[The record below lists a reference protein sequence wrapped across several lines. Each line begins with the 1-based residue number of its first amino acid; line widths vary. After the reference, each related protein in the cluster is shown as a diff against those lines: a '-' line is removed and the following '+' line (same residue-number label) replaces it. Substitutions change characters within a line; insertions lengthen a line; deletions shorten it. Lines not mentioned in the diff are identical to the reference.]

1 MDKNSSAFSLP
12 SKDLSDRKTS
22 AITVWHVGGEDIRFH
37 IPLLLKLREKG
48 FNVGAVGSEDGNT
61 FADAQIPYFRYTL
74 ERGINPWADIY
85 TRRQL
90 SALFRQHQPDVVH
103 SFNTK
108 PAMIAPIVAM
118 KAGIPGRVQT
128 ITGMGYVFSSTSTLA
143 LALRPIYRH
152 FQKQAAIATGITI
165 FENPDDR
172 AYFCKHKMVLDGR
185 DHLVLGA
192 GIDIEGMLKN
202 SPAPEKLAATRRE
215 LGLEGQLVVTMIS
228 RVVISKGVREFLQAA
243 SIVCQQMKNVTFLL
257 VGSISS
263 EGRQAVPIEEIHQQA
278 GIVRYL
284 GPRNDIPTLLNLS
297 DVFVLPSY
305 YREGVPRVLLE
316 AATMEL
322 PLITTDMPGCKE
334 VVKDGWNGLVVP
346 PKNGKALATAILQL
360 LSSPEQ
366 RNLMGK
372 RSKLHVEANFSL
384 NQVANAYADIYSRVL
399 KLPKTIKSE

>member
-1 MDKNSSAFSLP
+1 MDKKSSVSPLPTKALSDDKNSP
-12 SKDLSDRKTS
+12 
-22 AITVWHVGGEDIRFH
+22 ITVWHIGGEDIRLR

-48 FNVGAVGSEDGNT
+48 FNVGAVGSEDGNA
-61 FADAQIPYFRYTL
+61 FADNQIPYFRYTL

-85 TRRQL
+85 TRSQL
-90 SALFRQHQPDVVH
+90 SALFRQHQPDIVH
-103 SFNTK
+103 SFDTK

-118 KAGIPGRVQT
+118 KTGIPGRVRT

-152 FQKQAAIATGITI
+152 LQRQAAIATGITI
-165 FENPDDR
+165 FQNPDDR
-172 AYFCKHKMVLDGR
+172 EYFCKHKMVLDGR
-185 DHLVLGA
+185 DDLVLGS
-192 GIDIEGMLKN
+192 GIDVEGLMKN
-202 SPAPEKLAATRRE
+202 SAEPEKLAATRRE

-228 RVVISKGVREFLQAA
+228 RLVISKGVREYLQVA

-257 VGSISS
+257 IGSVSS
-263 EGRQAVPIEEIHQQA
+263 EGGQAIPIQEIHQQA
-278 GIVRYL
+278 GVVRYL

-334 VVKDGWNGLVVP
+334 VVKDGWNGLLVP
-346 PKNGKALATAILQL
+346 PRDTKALATAILKL
-360 LSSPEQ
+360 LNSPEQ

-372 RSKLHVEANFSL
+372 RSRVHVQTNFSL
-384 NQVANAYADIYSRVL
+384 NQVADAYADIYNRVL
-399 KLPKTIKSE
+399 KLPKTLK

>member
-1 MDKNSSAFSLP
+1 MDKSSSIFPLTTKA
-12 SKDLSDRKTS
+12 LSINKTS
-22 AITVWHVGGEDIRFH
+22 PITVWHVGGEDIRLR

-48 FNVGAVGSEDGNT
+48 FNVGAVGSEDGNA
-61 FADAQIPYFRYTL
+61 FADVQIPYFRYTL
-74 ERGINPWADIY
+74 ERGINLWADIY
-85 TRRQL
+85 TRSQL
-90 SALFRQHQPDVVH
+90 SALFRQHQPDIIH
-103 SFNTK
+103 SFDTK

-118 KAGIPGRVQT
+118 KTGIPGRVRT

-152 FQKQAAIATGITI
+152 LQRQAAIATGITI
-165 FENPDDR
+165 FQNPDDR
-172 AYFCKHKMVLDGR
+172 EYFFKHKMVQDGR
-185 DHLVLGA
+185 DDLVLGS
-192 GIDIEGMLKN
+192 GIDIEGLMNN
-202 SPAPEKLAATRRE
+202 SPEPEKLAATRRE

-228 RVVISKGVREFLQAA
+228 RLVLSKGVREYLQAA

-257 VGSISS
+257 VGPLSS
-263 EGRQAVPIEEIHQQA
+263 EGRQAVPIKEIHQQA
-278 GIVRYL
+278 GVVCYL

-334 VVKDGWNGLVVP
+334 VVKDGWNGLLVP
-346 PKNGKALATAILQL
+346 PRNAKALAIAILKL

-372 RSKLHVEANFSL
+372 RSKLHVQSNFSL
-384 NQVANAYADIYSRVL
+384 NQVADAYADIYSRAL
-399 KLPKTIKSE
+399 KLSKTLK